1 MKFMDKLRY
10 ALSRYLYGRYGVD
23 QFGRFLSFLITILL
37 VISLFWRNV
46 ILICITLV
54 LLIILYARVL
64 SKNYEA
70 RRKENERYLKISMPF
85 RRFFSGWYLRIRDG
99 KQYRYFY
106 CPHCHQRLRVPKGKG
121 KITIKCP
128 KCATRFDARS

>member
-70 RRKENERYLKISMPF
+70 RRKKMSGILK
-85 RRFFSGWYLRIRDG
+85 
-99 KQYRYFY
+99 
-106 CPHCHQRLRVPKGKG
+106 
-121 KITIKCP
+121 
-128 KCATRFDARS
+128 